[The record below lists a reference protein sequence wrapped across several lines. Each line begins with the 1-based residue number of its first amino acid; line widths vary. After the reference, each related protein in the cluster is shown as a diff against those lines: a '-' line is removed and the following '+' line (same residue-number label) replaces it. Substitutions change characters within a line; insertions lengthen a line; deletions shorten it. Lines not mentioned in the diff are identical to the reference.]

1 MLFKLVARKGDQA
14 YVEILNDV
22 FPMSSGRVY
31 YCVPVSGI
39 GFFANAEDIYED
51 DPEIISKVGTSLLK
65 IKWRDDFNATD
76 I

>member
-1 MLFKLVARKGDQA
+1 MFFKLIARKGDAA

-31 YCVPVSGI
+31 CVPASGI
-39 GFFANAEDIYED
+39 GYFANAADIYED
-51 DPEIISKVGTSLLK
+51 DPEIIHSVGTSMVK